1 MRFFGVNFILQK
13 FCQCKKND
21 KYQVWKREQTKT
33 QHDMIV
39 TTAQLPKSQNPSDTA
54 AQRTKNEWRWMNIV
68 LTKFHSIS

>member
-1 MRFFGVNFILQK
+1 MRCGEEAEERQ
-13 FCQCKKND
+13 ND
-21 KYQVWKREQTKT
+21 KEERADKDK
-33 QHDMIV
+33 HDMIA

>member
-1 MRFFGVNFILQK
+1 MTK
-13 FCQCKKND
+13 
-21 KYQVWKREQTKT
+21 KRERTKT

-68 LTKFHSIS
+68 LTKFHSTS